1 MNVVILFLNSSEN
14 LGKINK
20 LWRGVR
26 VAEGGSLENC
36 CTSFPC
42 AEGSNP
48 SLSAKKRWQLE

>member
-48 SLSAKKRWQLE
+48 SLSAKKR